1 MRTLSISVIFCFLFA
16 LSCSNDEN
24 EPIIAFAPKPI
35 TTVEILLTDDAK
47 NNELFSFRDLDGAGG
62 EEPVVRNNILR
73 ANTSYTSVLL
83 MLDESVEPASDITSQ
98 VAREDIDHQVFYVV
112 DGSNMSVE
120 YLDSDSAGN
129 PLGILTNIT
138 TGEPGTSTL
147 TIVLR
152 NQPDKVAAGTSANNI
167 DGAGGNTDIEVT
179 FEVEVR

>member
-1 MRTLSISVIFCFLFA
+1 MRTLCISILLSSLFV
-16 LSCSNDEN
+16 LSCTNDEN
-24 EPIIAFAPKPI
+24 EPLIQFEPKPI

-62 EEPVVRNNILR
+62 EEPVIRNNILR
-73 ANTSYTSVLL
+73 ANTNYTSVLL
-83 MLDESVEPASDITSQ
+83 LLDESVEPATNITNQ
-98 VAREDIDHQVFYVV
+98 VARENLDHQVFYLVGG
-112 DGSNMSVE
+112 DNMSIE
-120 YLDSDSAGN
+120 YLDADSAGN
-129 PLGILTNIT
+129 PLGILTSIT

-152 NQPDKVAAGTSANNI
+152 NQPDKLAAGTSANNI